1 MLLEGCSQ
9 SRWVTPFSRRASV
22 HEIEGIFQVGMWTDL
37 QNVEMSG
44 FAVGASTG
52 LDKTRA
58 DALWRV
64 SSLDLSLEEVWN
76 PEE

>member
-1 MLLEGCSQ
+1 MG
-9 SRWVTPFSRRASV
+9 
-22 HEIEGIFQVGMWTDL
+22 TDL
-37 QNVEMSG
+37 QNVETRG

-64 SSLDLSLEEVWN
+64 SSLDLSLKEVWN

>member
-1 MLLEGCSQ
+1 
-9 SRWVTPFSRRASV
+9 
-22 HEIEGIFQVGMWTDL
+22 MWTDL

-64 SSLDLSLEEVWN
+64 SLLDLSLEEVWN